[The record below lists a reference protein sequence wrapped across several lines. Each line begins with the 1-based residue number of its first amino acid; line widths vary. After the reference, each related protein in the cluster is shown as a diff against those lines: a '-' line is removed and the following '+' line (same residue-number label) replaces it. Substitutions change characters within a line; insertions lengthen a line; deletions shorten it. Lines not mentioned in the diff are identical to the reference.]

1 MSTPTQSADQTP
13 PGDVRRSKLKVL
25 RSAPALAVASR
36 ALVAL
41 GGGYALAAFFT
52 TTVALLA
59 RAPREEAAYLGAV
72 PSFLVLAGAIV
83 WAFTAR
89 TVLRAW
95 LGILIP
101 LLALAATTAWL
112 SRAAAP

>member
-1 MSTPTQSADQTP
+1 MNAAHRTTAT
-13 PGDVRRSKLKVL
+13 V
-25 RSAPALAVASR
+25 RSARRATGWRHRLAVSAR
-36 ALVAL
+36 TVAAL

-72 PSFLVLAGAIV
+72 PSFLVFAGAIV
-83 WAFTAR
+83 WAFAAR

-95 LGILIP
+95 LGIALP
-101 LLALAATTAWL
+101 TLALAALTWWL
-112 SRAAAP
+112 SRGATP